1 VSLLRVR
8 GLFLCSNVKNCTFTK
23 DLTLYI
29 CTTAK
34 NALYLYYKNNTNT
47 YNLKITIMTTDDLV
61 LNYKRDY
68 KVSKNVYDFGL
79 VKKIQIKIRK
89 AWGVYSINPSEL
101 PQSEIMSEL
110 KKLNENSDIN
120 IVLDVIVNIL
130 SLSKIDISVDN
141 FISIFDLMF
150 EDK

>member
-1 VSLLRVR
+1 
-8 GLFLCSNVKNCTFTK
+8 
-23 DLTLYI
+23 
-29 CTTAK
+29 
-34 NALYLYYKNNTNT
+34 
-47 YNLKITIMTTDDLV
+47 MTTNDLV
-61 LNYKRDY
+61 LNYKRGY

-101 PQSEIMSEL
+101 PQSEIMNEL
-110 KKLNENSDIN
+110 KKLNENSEIN

-150 EDK
+150 EYK

>member
-1 VSLLRVR
+1 
-8 GLFLCSNVKNCTFTK
+8 
-23 DLTLYI
+23 
-29 CTTAK
+29 
-34 NALYLYYKNNTNT
+34 
-47 YNLKITIMTTDDLV
+47 MTTNDLI
-61 LNYKRDY
+61 LNYKRGY
-68 KVSKNVYDFGL
+68 KISKNVYDFGL
-79 VKKIQIKIRK
+79 IKKIQIKMRK
-89 AWGVYSINPSEL
+89 TWGVYSINPSEL

-150 EDK
+150 EHK